1 MEHLMEPKS
10 RNEKVKATVEVDG
23 IEIINMENS
32 IVYETIRK
40 DEAYIYI
47 ATNLDP
53 STGGFRSI
61 KIRFL
66 KK

>member
-1 MEHLMEPKS
+1 MEVKQ
-10 RNEKVKATVEVDG
+10 NKKVKASVEVNG
-23 IEIINMENS
+23 QVIINMENS
-32 IVYETIRK
+32 QVFETIEK

-47 ATNLDP
+47 TNAPDP
-53 STGGFRSI
+53 STGDFSSV